1 MRSKTRRA
9 CGSGRAGPP
18 SRRPLALQRLWPG
31 RSPCIHR
38 LESTWN
44 PHAGARRACAVA
56 VALGVKRDVSAHRS
70 TKRRRIKRE
79 PACRG
84 SACTAAVALAV
95 AAACPD
101 AHHSTHCVAQGRVP
115 GSSCPWRAR
124 RVPRE
129 RRAGQVWRGEMTDQK
144 KKNSLTHHPRPTMR
158 RCGRRARAGA
168 PPVPTRPSRPARTA
182 RRTSWGPC
190 GA

>member
-1 MRSKTRRA
+1 MNITTPFPR
-9 CGSGRAGPP
+9 PP
-18 SRRPLALQRLWPG
+18 SRASPPPRASRLSIAAPRCALATPPHPQRRLHTPTLCRPLALQRLWPG

-38 LESTWN
+38 LASTWN

-101 AHHSTHCVAQGRVP
+101 AHHSTHCVAPGRVP

-124 RVPRE
+124 RVARE
-129 RRAGQVWRGEMTDQK
+129 RRAGQVWGGNDRPEK
-144 KKNSLTHHPRPTMR
+144 KKTP
-158 RCGRRARAGA
+158 
-168 PPVPTRPSRPARTA
+168 
-182 RRTSWGPC
+182 
-190 GA
+190 